1 MSLNYVKFSPG
12 FEAFMPKEYRDMV
25 EHGPFGKKTTVSQM
39 GSFKEILE
47 EHPMCA
53 GCAMTLFIR
62 LAIVALPNPEDTIT
76 VGTAGCGRLA
86 ISQAAIPFVYGN
98 YGDQNGVASGLSRGL
113 RIRFGDQPKD
123 VVVMA
128 GDGGTADIGFQ
139 QVLHSWFRKERF
151 TTIMLDN
158 EVYGNTGGQESGMT
172 TRGAVL
178 KMAPL
183 GKKFEKM
190 DMVAMAKIAG
200 CAMTLFIRLA
210 IVAFPNP
217 EDTITV
223 GTAGCGRLAISQA
236 AIPFVYG
243 NYGDQNGVASGLSR
257 GLRIRFGDQPKDVVV
272 MAGDGGTADIG
283 FQQVLHS
290 WFRKE
295 RFTTIMLDNEVYG
308 NTGGQESGM
317 TTRGAVLKMAPLGKK
332 FEKMD
337 MVAMAK
343 IAGCAYIATVV
354 PNNPRRVESCIK
366 KAVLIAREVGP
377 TYIQAYTSCN
387 IEYAIPT
394 DQVMADAK
402 AVEDD
407 RYKFAEYVSD
417 EAKEYLTAR
426 YGYKEFVQ
434 KPAAAVTHA

>member
-12 FEAFMPKEYRDMV
+12 FDAFMPKEYRDMV

-47 EHPMCA
+47 EHPMC
-53 GCAMTLFIR
+53 
-62 LAIVALPNPEDTIT
+62 
-76 VGTAGCGRLA
+76 
-86 ISQAAIPFVYGN
+86 
-98 YGDQNGVASGLSRGL
+98 
-113 RIRFGDQPKD
+113 
-123 VVVMA
+123 
-128 GDGGTADIGFQ
+128 
-139 QVLHSWFRKERF
+139 
-151 TTIMLDN
+151 
-158 EVYGNTGGQESGMT
+158 
-172 TRGAVL
+172 
-178 KMAPL
+178 
-183 GKKFEKM
+183 
-190 DMVAMAKIAG
+190 AG

-290 WFRKE
+290 WCRKE
-295 RFTTIMLDNEVYG
+295 RFTTIILDNEVYG

-402 AVEDD
+402 TVEDD

-417 EAKEYLTAR
+417 EAKEYLAAR
-426 YGYKEFVQ
+426 YGYKEFAQ
-434 KPAAAVTHA
+434 KPAAAIGTT